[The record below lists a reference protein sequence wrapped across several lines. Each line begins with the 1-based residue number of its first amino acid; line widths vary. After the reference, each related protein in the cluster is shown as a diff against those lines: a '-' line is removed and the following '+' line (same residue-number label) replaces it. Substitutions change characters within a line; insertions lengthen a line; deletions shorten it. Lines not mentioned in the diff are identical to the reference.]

1 MTTAVPKYSRHRKLD
16 PVQPFLVILCILVCI
31 ITIYPMYY
39 VLIMS
44 ISDPAE
50 VSRGAVT
57 ILPKGFYLGSYETVF
72 QDGKLWRAY
81 GNTIFYAA
89 ASTLLML
96 LTTVLMAYPL
106 TRPNLK
112 FRKVVVFFLLIPM
125 YFSGG
130 LIPTFLLI
138 YKLHIYNTIWAMI
151 LPSVSIWNIIL
162 CRTFFMSVPGEVAES
177 ATIDGANHF
186 QTLWKIYLPLSK
198 PVLAVIAIYTIV
210 GVWNSWFNAMV
221 YLPNE
226 NLHPLQMYLQRILI
240 AQTVDLKSIM
250 TMSEMQD
257 AVKRM
262 LSSQQ
267 LKYTMIFFIS
277 APIMMIYP
285 CFQKYFIKGVM
296 LGSLKG

>member
-1 MTTAVPKYSRHRKLD
+1 MNKSRGLSERTSDIVLVAITAVVL
-16 PVQPFLVILCILVCI
+16 I
-31 ITIYPMYY
+31 IVAYPLYY
-39 VLIMS
+39 VLIAS
-44 ISDPAE
+44 VSDPYDVYA
-50 VSRGAVT
+50 GKT
-57 ILPKGFYLGSYETVF
+57 FLLPSGFTLDGYAAVF
-72 QDGKLWRAY
+72 QDPNIVSGFLNSVKY
-81 GNTIFYAA
+81 
-89 ASTLLML
+89 TLIGTVFSVTML
-96 LTTVLMAYPL
+96 YITAYPMAQRDL
-106 TRPNLK
+106 PGRK
-112 FRKVVVFFLLIPM
+112 FFSIFFLITM
-125 YFSGG
+125 YFGGG

-138 YKLHIYNTIWAMI
+138 YKLGIYNTIWSMI

-162 CRTFFMSVPGEVAES
+162 CRTFFMSIPGEVAES

-186 QTLWKIYLPLSK
+186 QPLWRISLPLSK

-240 AQTVDLKSIM
+240 AQTVDLKKIM

-257 AVKRM
+257 AVKKM

-277 APIMMIYP
+277 APIMLIYP